1 MSSTPD
7 VIATHLHFSDLEGR
21 PVVTPEGERV
31 GTVADAIVKLLGAQP
46 ELSGLLLSLE
56 GRDTFLHLD
65 SIDSLAAAPL
75 RLTGPSPDMK
85 PFERR
90 PGEVLLERDVHG
102 RGVIDVEGARLVQV
116 DDVVFEP
123 DGDTWR
129 VASIIARP
137 VQTVGVFLGRIL
149 GRKTAPGEEIPWS
162 RVEPL
167 VGHVP
172 TAGLRPRFGRLS
184 ELRPADIADIVE
196 EASRE
201 EAEQILEAV
210 HADPELEADVF
221 EELEDEE
228 RVEFLE
234 ARSDHEA
241 AKVLAAM
248 DPDHAADVLLDLD
261 QDRRKPILEAL
272 PPEQKS
278 KVQALLSY
286 GEETA
291 GGLMN
296 NEFIALPPE
305 TTVQQALQVI
315 RERAEQPQVLTVVY
329 SLDSDGH
336 LEGAITLPQ
345 LLRQAPVARLAD
357 VVEDD
362 PVAVYPDADLPSV
375 AVQMADYNL
384 SALPVVDEN
393 HGLLGVITYDDLI
406 HAIIPDEWRWR
417 GRAERAVEPDEE
429 EEPGRPS

>member
-1 MSSTPD
+1 M
-7 VIATHLHFSDLEGR
+7 
-21 PVVTPEGERV
+21 VTPEGERV
-31 GTVADAIVKLLGAQP
+31 GTVADAIVKLLGAEP

-65 SIDSLAAAPL
+65 SIERLTDEPL
-75 RLTGPSPDMK
+75 RLTGPSPDMR

-90 PGEVLLERDVHG
+90 PGEVLIERDVHG
-102 RGVIDVEGARLVQV
+102 RGVVDVEGARLVQV
-116 DDVVFEP
+116 DDVVFAP
-123 DGDTWR
+123 DGEIWK
-129 VASIIARP
+129 VASILARP
-137 VQTVGVFLGRIL
+137 VQTVGTFLGRIL
-149 GRKTAPGEEIPWS
+149 GRKTEPGEEIPWS

-196 EASRE
+196 EASHE
-201 EAEQILEAV
+201 EGEQILEAV

-221 EELEDEE
+221 EELEEE
-228 RVEFLE
+228 KQVEFLQS
-234 ARSDHEA
+234 RSDSEA
-241 AKVLAAM
+241 AEVLAAM

-272 PPEQKS
+272 PPEQRQ
-278 KVQALLSY
+278 KVQDLLSY
-286 GEETA
+286 GEGTA

-296 NEFIALPPE
+296 NEFVALPE
-305 TTVQQALQVI
+305 DQTVQHAIQQI

-329 SLDSDGH
+329 AVDGDGH

-345 LLRQAPVARLAD
+345 LLRMAPVARLRD

-384 SALPVVDEN
+384 SALPVVDQS
-393 HGLLGVITYDDLI
+393 HRLLGVITYDDLI
-406 HAIIPDEWRWR
+406 HAIIPEEWRWR
-417 GRAERAVEPDEE
+417 GRAERAVDPEE
-429 EEPGRPS
+429 DEPGPST

>member
-1 MSSTPD
+1 
-7 VIATHLHFSDLEGR
+7 VIATHIHFSDLEGR

-31 GTVADAIVKLLGAQP
+31 GTVADAIVKLLGSKP
-46 ELSGLLLSLE
+46 ELSGLLLRIDQ
-56 GRDTFLHLD
+56 RDTFLHVD
-65 SIDSLAAAPL
+65 SVQDLGGETL
-75 RLTGPSPDMK
+75 KLTGASPDMK

-90 PGEVLLERDVHG
+90 PGEVLLERDVRG

-116 DDVVFEP
+116 EDVVFEP
-123 DGDTWR
+123 DGDNWT

-137 VQTVGVFLGRIL
+137 VRTVGSVLGRIL
-149 GRKTAPGEEIPWS
+149 GRKATLGEEIPWT

-172 TAGLRPRFGRLS
+172 TAGLSPRFGRLS

-196 EASRE
+196 QASHD

-221 EELEDEE
+221 EELDEDD
-228 RVEFLE
+228 RAEFLQSRTD
-234 ARSDHEA
+234 AEA
-241 AKVLAAM
+241 AQVLAAM
-248 DPDHAADVLLDLD
+248 DPDHAADTLLDLD
-261 QDRRKPILEAL
+261 QERRKPILDAL
-272 PPEQKS
+272 PPDQKK
-278 KVQALLSY
+278 KVQDLLSY

-296 NEFIALPPE
+296 NEFVALPQNQ
-305 TTVQQALQVI
+305 TVQQALQVI
-315 RERAEQPQVLTVVY
+315 RERAEQPQVLGVIYAV
-329 SLDSDGH
+329 DEDGH

-345 LLRQAPVARLAD
+345 LLRQAPVARLGE

-384 SALPVVDEN
+384 SALPVVDQS
-393 HGLLGVITYDDLI
+393 HRLLGVITHDDLL
-406 HAIIPDEWRWR
+406 HAIIPEEWRWR
-417 GRAERAVEPDEE
+417 GRAERAVDPEDDEE
-429 EEPGRPS
+429 SSAR